1 MCVISQLR
9 SIDFKIKNNCSRW
22 CHNANICQFIHNVS
36 IIRMRSK
43 QDEVE
48 MCEREKIEVRWQWL
62 QINVYAKPVFF
73 DSLEKSLQFESQPR
87 SCYKTEKNAIFLN
100 IWVTAN
106 HFECYLNFFLSC
118 AKSSMAI
125 KCRHFHRFN

>member
-22 CHNANICQFIHNVS
+22 CNNANICQFIHNVS

-87 SCYKTEKNAIFLN
+87 SCYKTEKNAIFWINESQQITLN
-100 IWVTAN
+100 VIWI
-106 HFECYLNFFLSC
+106 FFILCEIVNGNKMS
-118 AKSSMAI
+118 ALPPV
-125 KCRHFHRFN
+125 